1 MRQRARL
8 ASQGDEDCHC
18 HVCARDTPLTAT
30 TVTLSCHKVELRPV
44 AARAELRT
52 LFETA
57 YQGLI
62 ITPEQLCQELDEGGD
77 TVSQS
82 LTGP

>member
-1 MRQRARL
+1 
-8 ASQGDEDCHC
+8 
-18 HVCARDTPLTAT
+18 
-30 TVTLSCHKVELRPV
+30 VELRPV

-62 ITPEQLCQELDEGGD
+62 ITPEQLRQELDEDGD
-77 TVSQS
+77 LPDLASGA
-82 LTGP
+82 LTPQALWLTARTLALIRYPSPPQDHR